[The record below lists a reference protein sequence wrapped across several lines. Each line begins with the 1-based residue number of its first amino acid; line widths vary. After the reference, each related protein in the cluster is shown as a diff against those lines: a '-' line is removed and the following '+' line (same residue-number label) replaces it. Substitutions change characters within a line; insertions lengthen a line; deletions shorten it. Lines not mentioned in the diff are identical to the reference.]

1 MKRGILLI
9 FILLL
14 ASSVSAQ
21 EITLFNQTY
30 PIILVLPLILI
41 IIALTFFLFIYIK
54 DHSEQM
60 NKFFSST
67 FSIKRHKK
75 EKEEEKKEINY
86 FTEIE
91 NFELRYPNLSIKDAF
106 SQFSG
111 LFKDYLKDEL
121 KLTQEHTPDELKIL
135 LIKKKK
141 DLVPIFEKI
150 TLIKYSPSGL
160 ENADIKEL
168 VSGFKLAISKK
179 AKPKIFEEKS
189 FLDKLKLPSF
199 KPGSLF
205 KTGEKEKIYELPK
218 IGKEKQIKKSL
229 ISKLNEEYISSKKRF
244 FLNIFKKKHL
254 DIKKHKEI
262 KTEFEFD
269 LFTKLKQ
276 KIKLV
281 SKHKTE
287 KIQKLEK
294 HQVKSKPKFK
304 LNISKLNIFSKL
316 SKDIKYEEQ
325 LVKEKISRYPAKF
338 GNLVKDIKEEEQS
351 VKEKAFEYSEKLEKS
366 IVSPFELFF
375 GKIKLN
381 KEIKEIDKTINLGIS
396 LVKKDL
402 DKAEQLYSKS
412 LTIYY
417 RLPMD
422 IEQRFSQ
429 RLIDLH
435 DKIDYET
442 RKKEVKEI
450 IFLTSKIEDIK
461 KVVPKDHHNFLE
473 SMKIFLDLTKEKI
486 DVAEDRFIRSLNHS
500 YKDLSKKLKIKKTEF
515 YLPILK
521 TPNFIDYLKELI
533 SEIRYKEEIG
543 IYKLHRLEVNFVDHL
558 HDFLHHL
565 DKRKSKKI
573 FEIKDH
579 EQEFLKKSEVLLN
592 YIKDKDKSI
601 PEKLQDHIINEI
613 KNLKKPSIIPI
624 PRKPSVLLKATKE
637 IKQDLEKIH
646 KNPEIIAEQKP
657 VIKKRIK
664 KLHESIKTPA
674 LEYPEA
680 KLEEI
685 HAKPF
690 KFEPL
695 LAKSR
700 RFNALN
706 QQELDIVKRLKK
718 LEVQDTIVK
727 TPSKFITKK
736 HYMHKNPWESKI
748 EKVRHE
754 TPRTL
759 TKLNEEEQKLNKKL
773 HEL

>member
-1 MKRGILLI
+1 MKRGILLV

-14 ASSVSAQ
+14 ASFVSAQ

-41 IIALTFFLFIYIK
+41 LIALIFFLFIYIK

-60 NKFFSST
+60 NKSFSGI
-67 FSIKRHKK
+67 FNIKKHKE
-75 EKEEEKKEINY
+75 EKKEEKKEIDY

-121 KLTQEHTPDELKIL
+121 KLTQEHTPDELKVL

-168 VSGFKLAISKK
+168 VSGFKSAISKK

-189 FLDKLKLPSF
+189 FLDKLKLPMFKLSSF
-199 KPGSLF
+199 F
-205 KTGEKEKIYELPK
+205 KTRDKEKIYELPK

-244 FLNIFKKKHL
+244 FLNIFEKKHL

-262 KTEFEFD
+262 KTKFKFS

-281 SKHKTE
+281 AKHKLE
-287 KIQKLEK
+287 KIQKPEK
-294 HQVKSKPKFK
+294 HQAKFK
-304 LNISKLNIFSKL
+304 LNLSKLNIFNKL

-325 LVKEKISRYPAKF
+325 LVKEKVSKYPAKF
-338 GNLVKDIKEEEQS
+338 GNLVKDIKEEEQL

-366 IVSPFELFF
+366 IISPFELFF

-381 KEIKEIDKTINLGIS
+381 NEIKEIDKTINLGIS

-429 RLIDLH
+429 KLMNFH

-450 IFLTSKIEDIK
+450 ISLTSKIEDIK
-461 KVVPKDHHNFLE
+461 KVVPKDHHNFME

-486 DVAEDRFIRSLNHS
+486 DVAEDRFVRSLNHG

-533 SEIRYKEEIG
+533 SEIKYKEEIG
-543 IYKLHRLEVNFVDHL
+543 IYKLHRLEVNFIDHL

-613 KNLKKPSIIPI
+613 KNLKKPAVIPI
-624 PRKPSVLLKATKE
+624 PRKPSVLLKTTKE

-646 KNPEIIAEQKP
+646 KNPEIITQQKP

-664 KLHESIKTPA
+664 NLHEYVKVPS

-680 KLEEI
+680 KLEDI

-695 LAKSR
+695 LSKSKK
-700 RFNALN
+700 FNALN
-706 QQELDIVKRLKK
+706 QQELDIVNRLKK

-727 TPSKFITKK
+727 TPNKFITKK
-736 HYMHKNPWESKI
+736 HHMHKNPWESKI

-754 TPRTL
+754 IPRTL

-773 HEL
+773 HGL